1 MANLQDLRR
10 RIRSVRNMQ
19 KITKAMKMVAAARLR
34 RAQDR
39 VVAARPYANTMMRVL
54 ARLAARAG
62 DFRHPLMDERGDEH
76 YLLVLVTSDRGLCG
90 AFNTNLIKAAQQF
103 IRENASK
110 TVEVVAVGRKGRDF
124 FRRRPVGMP
133 REYVN
138 VTARTFDHD
147 DAAMI
152 AREIMEMFTAEGST
166 IDRVFILYNEFKS
179 VILQRVVVKQLL
191 PIGKEA
197 FEEGEGDVRG
207 GLATVAPR
215 ESAQGEVLIDYLY
228 EQPPA
233 EIFGSLL
240 PRYVETQVFYAL
252 LESVASEQ
260 GARMTAMDSAS
271 KNAGEVIDTLTLNM
285 NRVRQASI
293 TREIIEVVS
302 GAQALK
308 G

>member
-1 MANLQDLRR
+1 
-10 RIRSVRNMQ
+10 MQ
-19 KITKAMKMVAAARLR
+19 KITRAMKLVAAAKLR
-34 RAQDR
+34 RAQER

-62 DFRHPLMDERGDEH
+62 DYRNPLLDPRGDEH
-76 YLLVLVTSDRGLCG
+76 YVVALITADKGLCG
-90 AFNTNLIKAAQQF
+90 AFNTNLNKAMQQF
-103 IRENASK
+103 LRNNTDK
-110 TVEVVAVGRKGRDF
+110 RVELVPVGRKGRDF
-124 FRRRPVGMP
+124 FRRRPVDKL
-133 REYVN
+133 REYVG
-138 VTARTFDHD
+138 VTARTVQHS
-147 DAAMI
+147 DAAEI
-152 AREIMEMFTAEGST
+152 ARDLMEMYTAEDST
-166 IDRVFILYNEFKS
+166 IDKVFLIYTEFKS
-179 VILQRVVVKQLL
+179 VLSQRVTVKQLL
-191 PIGKEA
+191 PIPSENFDGDAAEA
-197 FEEGEGDVRG
+197 PTSRQPAEPEGG
-207 GLATVAPR
+207 
-215 ESAQGEVLIDYLY
+215 DYLY

-233 EIFGSLL
+233 QIFGSLL

-302 GAQALK
+302 GAQALS

>member
-10 RIRSVRNMQ
+10 RVRSVRNMQ
-19 KITKAMKMVAAARLR
+19 KITRAMKLVAAAKLR
-34 RAQDR
+34 RAQER
-39 VVAARPYANTMMRVL
+39 VVAARPYANTMTRVL

-62 DFRHPLMDERGDEH
+62 DYRHPLLDPRGDEH
-76 YLLVLVTSDRGLCG
+76 YVVALITADKGLCG
-90 AFNTNLIKAAQQF
+90 AFNTNLNKAMQQF
-103 IRENASK
+103 LRDNADK
-110 TVEVVAVGRKGRDF
+110 RVELVPVGRKGRDF
-124 FRRRPVGMP
+124 FRRRPVEKL

-138 VTARTFDHD
+138 FTARTVQHT
-147 DAAMI
+147 DAAEI
-152 AREIMEMFTAEGST
+152 ARDLMQMYTAEDST
-166 IDRVFILYNEFKS
+166 IDKVFLIYTEFKS
-179 VILQRVVVKQLL
+179 VLSQRVIVKQLL
-191 PIGKEA
+191 PIPSENFDSEA
-197 FEEGEGDVRG
+197 
-207 GLATVAPR
+207 A
-215 ESAQGEVLIDYLY
+215 ESASSRQSESQGGDYLY

-302 GAQALK
+302 GAQALS

>member
-10 RIRSVRNMQ
+10 RVRSVRNMQ
-19 KITKAMKMVAAARLR
+19 KITRAMKMVAAAKLR

-54 ARLAARAG
+54 GRLAARAG
-62 DFRHPLMDERGDEH
+62 DYRHPLLDPRGDEH
-76 YLLVLVTSDRGLCG
+76 YVAVLVTSDKGLCG
-90 AFNTNLIKAAQQF
+90 AFNTNLNKAAQQF
-103 IRENASK
+103 LRDNAARR
-110 TVEVVAVGRKGRDF
+110 VELVPVGRKGRDF
-124 FRRRPVGMP
+124 FRRRPVSKP

-138 VTARTFDHD
+138 ITARTVSHA
-147 DAAMI
+147 DAAEI
-152 AREIMEMFTAEGST
+152 ARDLMEMYTAEDAT
-166 IDRVFILYNEFKS
+166 IDKIFLIYTEFKS
-179 VILQRVVVKQLL
+179 VLSQHITVKQLL
-191 PIGKEA
+191 PIPT
-197 FEEGEGDVRG
+197 EEFGSG
-207 GLATVAPR
+207 GAAESVAARQSP
-215 ESAQGEVLIDYLY
+215 AAGAAPQNHGDYLY

-233 EIFGSLL
+233 DIFASLL

-302 GAQALK
+302 GAQALS